1 MTKILTL
8 FLLLNINL
16 FSQTNICEKSCDKSI
31 YKGFQICNFENQD
44 CKSKM
49 FTQGAYFISSF
60 KELKYYLNTF
70 KKQTYLE
77 TKDGKIID
85 IDFEQYN
92 LILFSGSVG
101 GSPPKKFNCF
111 RKGDQYIFTLNI
123 IYNGVKLLSNL
134 FINYYCIIPKNV
146 KKENVRFLYCEK

>member
-1 MTKILTL
+1 
-8 FLLLNINL
+8 
-16 FSQTNICEKSCDKSI
+16 
-31 YKGFQICNFENQD
+31 
-44 CKSKM
+44 M

-77 TKDGKIID
+77 TKDEKIID
-85 IDFEQYN
+85 IDFEKYN
-92 LILFSGSVG
+92 LILFSGSIS

-111 RKGDQYIFTLNI
+111 QKEDKYIFFLNI
-123 IYNGVKLLSNL
+123 IYNGVRMGSQGFTNQ
-134 FINYYCIIPKNV
+134 YCIIPKYV